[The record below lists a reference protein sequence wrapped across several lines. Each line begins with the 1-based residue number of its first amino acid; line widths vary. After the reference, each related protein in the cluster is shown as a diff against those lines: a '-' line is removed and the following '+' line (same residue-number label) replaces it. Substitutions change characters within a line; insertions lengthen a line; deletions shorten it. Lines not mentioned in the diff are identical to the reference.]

1 MPKLMEKQIKQY
13 QKNEQKDYIYKD
25 TKLIIKKKKVQ
36 ILYNKEMS
44 PNKLAQTQ
52 QTKFRTCKSK
62 N

>member
-1 MPKLMEKQIKQY
+1 MEKQIKQY